1 MTGAER
7 GALLFLLAFSPAAP
21 LPTAAAA
28 EPGRALVPRGRWHH
42 EAPGPPSVRWS
53 VLFQRS
59 DAEDETRLLVE
70 TPGGRW
76 TLLSRQPAF
85 GTATRE
91 EVTDTALGETVSRS
105 LTPAPVAHVPEC
117 AAVRPPDSCLVLEGT
132 RGRLAAPLSEF
143 SGDEAAALRRRASSV
158 VSPAFLRRLRGL
170 APALPIDDLAFYSED
185 FLALLDPALARR
197 KGPSLVAPRRPGCAF
212 DAGFGWPCTPDER
225 RREEWLFRR
234 PAVVT
239 PGPAGARD
247 EGGRG
252 PS

>member
-1 MTGAER
+1 MR
-7 GALLFLLAFSPAAP
+7 GAGLGALFFLALSPATP
-21 LPTAAAA
+21 PPSAA

-42 EAPGPPSVRWS
+42 EAPGPPAVRWS
-53 VLFQRS
+53 VLFRRS

-105 LTPAPVAHVPEC
+105 LAHSPLARVPEC
-117 AAVRPPDSCLVLEGT
+117 AAVRAPDACLILEGT
-132 RGRLAAPLSEF
+132 RGRLAAPLSAF
-143 SGDEAAALRRRASSV
+143 SREEAAALKRRAASV

-170 APALPIDDLAFYSED
+170 APALPIADLAFYSED
-185 FLALLDPALARR
+185 FLALLDPALARP
-197 KGPSLVAPRRPGCAF
+197 KGPALTAPRRPGCAF
-212 DAGFGWPCTPDER
+212 DAEFGWPCSPDER

-234 PAVVT
+234 PAGVT
-239 PGPAGARD
+239 PERAGARG

-252 PS
+252 RS

>member
-1 MTGAER
+1 MKAAGLA
-7 GALLFLLAFSPAAP
+7 GLLLLAFPLPAP
-21 LPTAAAA
+21 LPSAAAA
-28 EPGRALVPRGRWHH
+28 ETGRALVPRGRWHF
-42 EAPGPPSVRWS
+42 ETPDAPRIRWS
-53 VLFQRS
+53 VLFRRS

-76 TLLSRQPAF
+76 TLLSRQPAV

-91 EVTDTALGETVSRS
+91 EVTDSKLGETVSRS
-105 LTPAPVAHVPEC
+105 LAHAPVPGVPEC
-117 AAVRPPDSCLVLEGT
+117 AAVRPPDACLVLTGA
-132 RGRLAAPLSEF
+132 RGHLAAPLSAF
-143 SGDEAAALRRRASSV
+143 SKDEAAALKRRAASV
-158 VSPAFLRRLRGL
+158 VSPEFLRRLRGL
-170 APALPIDDLAFYSED
+170 APALPIADLSFYSED
-185 FLALLDPALARR
+185 FLALLDPALARP
-197 KGPSLVAPRRPGCAF
+197 KGPSLVAPRRPGCVF

-247 EGGRG
+247 AGGRG

>member
-1 MTGAER
+1 VR
-7 GALLFLLAFSPAAP
+7 GAGRHALFLLLAFSPA
-21 LPTAAAA
+21 PTPSAAAA

-42 EAPGPPSVRWS
+42 EAPGPPPVRWS
-53 VLFQRS
+53 VLFRRS

-105 LTPAPVAHVPEC
+105 LAHSPLARVPEC
-117 AAVRPPDSCLVLEGT
+117 AAVRAPDACLILEGT
-132 RGRLAAPLSEF
+132 RGRLAAPLSAF
-143 SGDEAAALRRRASSV
+143 SREEAAALKRRAASV

-170 APALPIDDLAFYSED
+170 APALPIADLAFYSED
-185 FLALLDPALARR
+185 FLALLDPALARP
-197 KGPSLVAPRRPGCAF
+197 KGPALVAPRRPGCAF

-239 PGPAGARD
+239 PGPAGARG